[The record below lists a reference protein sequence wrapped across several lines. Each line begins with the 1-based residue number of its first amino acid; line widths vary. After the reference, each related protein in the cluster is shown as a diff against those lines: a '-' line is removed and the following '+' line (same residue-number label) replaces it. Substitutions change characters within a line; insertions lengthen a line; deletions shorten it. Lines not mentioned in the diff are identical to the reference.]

1 MGFAGGVDIASAPLL
16 TYDIRQL
23 TMETELNTGASS
35 VLELSG
41 IRRSHEKGFRF
52 DPFTAPEAVFR
63 AVLFGSA
70 LCMVLLLLG
79 IFLTLLINSL
89 PSIKEFG
96 HRFLYGKIWDPVA
109 GEFGALPFLVGTL
122 ITSFLSLAISLPFS
136 LSLSIFLG
144 EYSTKGTVASLLQSA
159 IELLAG
165 IPSVIYGFWGLFILV
180 PIVRSIEIKLGVAP
194 IGVGIFTSELVLS
207 IMIIPYASSL
217 GREVIRLVPGELKE
231 AAYSLGDT
239 RFEVIKK
246 VILPYVV
253 SGITA
258 GNLLALGRAIGET
271 MAVTMVIGNANVIP
285 KSIFAPAN
293 TMASVIANEFTE
305 ATDHLYLSSLVEI
318 GLLLFMVTMVIN
330 ILGKQII
337 KKMSVQV

>member
-1 MGFAGGVDIASAPLL
+1 MK
-16 TYDIRQL
+16 
-23 TMETELNTGASS
+23 TELNAEASTMC
-35 VLELSG
+35 EFSG
-41 IRRSHEKGFRF
+41 IGRARAKGLRF
-52 DPFTAPEAVFR
+52 DPFTAPEAFFR

-70 LCMVLLLLG
+70 LCMVLLLLC
-79 IFLTLLINSL
+79 IFLTLLISSL

-96 HRFLYGKIWDPVA
+96 FRFFYGKTWNPVT
-109 GEFGALPFLVGTL
+109 GEFGALPFLAGTL
-122 ITSFLSLAISLPFS
+122 ITSFLSLAISVPFS

-144 EYSTKGTVASLLQSA
+144 EYSTKGAVASLLQSA

-165 IPSVIYGFWGLFILV
+165 IPSIIYGFWGLFILV
-180 PIVRSIEIKLGVAP
+180 PIVRFIEIKLGVTP
-194 IGVGIFTSELVLS
+194 IGVGIFTSALVLS
-207 IMIIPYASSL
+207 IMIIPYAASL
-217 GREVIRLVPGELKE
+217 GREVIRLVPDELKE
-231 AAYSLGDT
+231 AAYSLGAT

-246 VILPYVV
+246 VILPYVI

-271 MAVTMVIGNANVIP
+271 MAVTMVIGNSNVIP

-305 ATDHLYLSSLVEI
+305 ATDHIYLSSLVEI

-330 ILGKQII
+330 IIGKQII
-337 KKMSVQV
+337 KKMSVQA